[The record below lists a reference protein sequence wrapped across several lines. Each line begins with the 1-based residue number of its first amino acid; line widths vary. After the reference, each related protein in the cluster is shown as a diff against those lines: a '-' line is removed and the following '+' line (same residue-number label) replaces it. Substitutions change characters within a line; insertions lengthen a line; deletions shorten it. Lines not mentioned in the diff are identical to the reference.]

1 MTLSELIATV
11 RWADVKASLIWGY
24 PDVEASFEDYRRV
37 LKSLRKLE
45 PVPSTM
51 RIIIRKTFP
60 EDLDGASV
68 DEVYG
73 RDGRLNRDRKD
84 FPDSGQS
91 ADSSYAL
98 AETDFTLALEP
109 WERWL
114 GMAVDP
120 ATLADYAPAQIV
132 AHCLWEMTFHGFVPS
147 EVQAKRDELNRLA
160 DELDSMTE
168 EERKARFIPWERAIT
183 KLKGDDDPK
192 PTAPPSPR
200 PDDHK

>member
-1 MTLSELIATV
+1 MTLSELIATA

-24 PDVEASFEDYRRV
+24 PDAEASLEDYRRV
-37 LKSLRKLE
+37 LKSLQKLD

-51 RIIIRKTFP
+51 RIIIRKTIP
-60 EDLDGASV
+60 EDLGGASA
-68 DEVYG
+68 DEVCG

-84 FPDSGQS
+84 FLDSGQS
-91 ADSSYAL
+91 DDSACAL

-132 AHCLWEMTFHGFVPS
+132 AHCLWEMTFYGFVPS
-147 EVQAKRDELNRLA
+147 EVQVKRDELNRLA

-168 EERKARFIPWERAIT
+168 EERKARFIPWERGIT
-183 KLKGDDDPK
+183 KLNGKDDPE
-192 PTAPPSPR
+192 PTAPPPPR
-200 PDDHK
+200 QDDHK